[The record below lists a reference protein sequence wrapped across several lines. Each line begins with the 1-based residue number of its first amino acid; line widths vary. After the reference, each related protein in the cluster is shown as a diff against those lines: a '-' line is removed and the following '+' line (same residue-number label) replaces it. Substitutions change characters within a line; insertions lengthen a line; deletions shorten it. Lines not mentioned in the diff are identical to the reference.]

1 MRLFIWLVMAFML
14 AMPARA
20 ELVIEIT
27 RGVENPIKI
36 AVVPFR
42 VKSAGVFDVDLARLI
57 ESNLERS
64 GQFVRV
70 RRDTMLSLPGPEDQI
85 FYRDWRA
92 IDSEYTVVGSL

>member
-42 VKSAGVFDVDLARLI
+42 VKSAGAFDVDLARLI
-57 ESNLERS
+57 ESNRLLLVHTF
-64 GQFVRV
+64 FVQE
-70 RRDTMLSLPGPEDQI
+70 LP
-85 FYRDWRA
+85 
-92 IDSEYTVVGSL
+92 